1 MNMPRAA
8 RGRVP
13 LLMPCHASRGVSET
27 MLPPGQDPA
36 QEEAHQRG
44 AQRPVPRPRP
54 SAVLKG
60 ERVERARDTAVPGS
74 PDNRGARAGRYRR
87 QLAGAAYI
95 GAGHGRPGSAVP
107 VQGEGLRPG
116 GVSHGPHIGGRAG
129 CDPSKRAGCGAG
141 RNGPRGAVPVRD
153 ERAGRAVA
161 GLWVPKT
168 YATRRYS

>member
-13 LLMPCHASRGVSET
+13 LSDALSRFARRQRTHASSWAGPRSGGSASEGCAAPGPRASPVSRSE
-27 MLPPGQDPA
+27 
-36 QEEAHQRG
+36 
-44 AQRPVPRPRP
+44 
-54 SAVLKG
+54 G
-60 ERVERARDTAVPGS
+60 ERVERARDTAVPVS
-74 PDNRGARAGRYRR
+74 PDNRGVRTDRYRR

-107 VQGEGLRPG
+107 VQGGGLRPG

-129 CDPSKRAGCGAG
+129 CDPRERAGCRAG

-161 GLWVPKT
+161 GLWAPKT
-168 YATRRYS
+168 YAIRRYS